1 MMRVNHAGFRPEDKM
16 EKKMRLRQIALVAH
30 ELEPI
35 VEQLEAVLGLR
46 VAYRD
51 PEVAVFGLVNAVFP
65 VGGEFLEVVQP
76 VREDASAARYL
87 KRRGGDAG
95 YMVIMQSPDALLHRA
110 RLEKLGIRKIAE
122 LQNKKYAFTHF
133 HPGDFNGVLTS
144 IDSVGGVADYLDPD
158 GDWPPAGRDWCMA
171 RAAENVAGLTS
182 VTIQARDPAEAAKR
196 WGELL
201 EAPVDNGTVRLAKGA
216 IKFVPPLD
224 ADGTGV
230 VAIDV
235 AVRDA
240 EPILAAARERKLPV
254 EGNSFRLCGIAI
266 NLAPDDRSAR

>member
-1 MMRVNHAGFRPEDKM
+1 
-16 EKKMRLRQIALVAH
+16 MRLRQIALVAR

-35 VEQLEAVLGLR
+35 VQRLEAVLGLK

-51 PEVAVFGLVNAVFP
+51 PGVAIFGLVNAVFP

-95 YMVIMQSPDALLHRA
+95 YMVIMQAPDALEHRT
-110 RLEKLGIRKIAE
+110 RMEKLAIRKIAE
-122 LQNKKYAFTHF
+122 HQDKKYTFTHF

-144 IDSVGGVADYLDPD
+144 IDSVGGVADYLETD
-158 GDWPPAGRDWCMA
+158 GDWPPAGREWRNA
-171 RAAENVAGLTS
+171 KAAENVVGLTS
-182 VTIQARDPAEAAKR
+182 VTIQDRNPEAAAKR

-201 EAPVDNGTVRLAKGA
+201 ESPVEGGTVIRLTKGA
-216 IKFVPPLD
+216 IKFVPPVD

-240 EPILAAARERKLPV
+240 KPVLEAAKTQELAV
-254 EGNSFRLCGIAI
+254 IGDGFQVCGITV
-266 NLAPDDRSAR
+266 NLVKA

>member
-1 MMRVNHAGFRPEDKM
+1 
-16 EKKMRLRQIALVAH
+16 MRLRQIALVARD
-30 ELEPI
+30 LEPI
-35 VEQLEAVLGLR
+35 IQKLEAVLGLK

-51 PEVAVFGLVNAVFP
+51 PGVAIFGLVNAVFP

-76 VREDASAARYL
+76 VREDASATRYL

-95 YMVIMQSPDALLHRA
+95 YMVIMQAPDALTHRA
-110 RLEKLGIRKIAE
+110 RMEKLGIRKIAE
-122 LQNKKYAFTHF
+122 HQDRKYTFTHF

-144 IDSVGGVADYLDPD
+144 IDSVGGVADYLETDS
-158 GDWPPAGRDWCMA
+158 DWPPAGRDWRNA
-171 RAAENVAGLTS
+171 KAAGNIVGLTS
-182 VTIQARDPAEAAKR
+182 VTIQDRAPEAAARR

-201 EAPVDNGTVRLAKGA
+201 EAPVEGGTAIRLTKGA
-216 IKFVPPLD
+216 IKFAPPMD

-240 EPILAAARERKLPV
+240 KPVLAAAKAQGLTV
-254 EGNSFRLCGIAI
+254 KNDSFDVCGITV
-266 NLAPDDRSAR
+266 NLVRA

>member
-1 MMRVNHAGFRPEDKM
+1 
-16 EKKMRLRQIALVAH
+16 MRLRQIALVAG

-35 VEQLEAVLGLR
+35 VERLETVLGLK

-51 PEVAVFGLVNAVFP
+51 PGVAVFGLVNAVFP

-95 YMVIMQSPDALLHRA
+95 YMVIMQAPDALAHRA

-122 LQNKKYAFTHF
+122 HQDRKYTFTHF

-144 IDSVGGVADYLDPD
+144 IDSVGGVADYLESES
-158 GDWPPAGRDWCMA
+158 DWPPAGREWRNA
-171 RAAENVAGLTS
+171 RAAANVVGLTS
-182 VTIQARDPAEAAKR
+182 VTIQDRDPAAAAKR
-196 WGELL
+196 WSELL
-201 EAPVDNGTVRLAKGA
+201 EAPLEGGTAVRLARGA
-216 IKFVPPLD
+216 IRFVPPVD

-230 VAIDV
+230 VAIDI
-235 AVRDA
+235 AVRDVKPVL
-240 EPILAAARERKLPV
+240 EAARQQKLAV
-254 EGNSFRLCGIAI
+254 KDDSFDVGGIAI
-266 NLAPDDRSAR
+266 NLFAI

>member
-1 MMRVNHAGFRPEDKM
+1 
-16 EKKMRLRQIALVAH
+16 MRLRQIALVAG

-35 VEQLEAVLGLR
+35 VAQLESVLGLK

-51 PEVAVFGLVNAVFP
+51 PGVAIFGLVNAVFP

-76 VREDASAARYL
+76 VRDDASAARYL

-95 YMVIMQSPDALLHRA
+95 YMVIMQARDALSHRA
-110 RLEKLGIRKIAE
+110 RMEKLGIRKIAE
-122 LQNKKYAFTHF
+122 HQDKKYTFTHF

-144 IDSVGGVADYLDPD
+144 IDSVGGVADYLETE
-158 GDWPPAGRDWCMA
+158 GDWPPAGRDWRNA
-171 RAAENVAGLTS
+171 KAAANIVGLTS
-182 VTIQARDPAEAAKR
+182 VTIQDRNPEAAAKR

-201 EAPVDNGTVRLAKGA
+201 EAPVEDGDVVRLTKGA
-216 IKFVPPLD
+216 IKFVPPVD

-235 AVRDA
+235 AVKDA
-240 EPILAAARERKLPV
+240 ATVLAAAKAQGLAV
-254 EGNSFRLCGIAI
+254 KGASFDVCGIAV
-266 NLAPDDRSAR
+266 NLVKG

>member
-1 MMRVNHAGFRPEDKM
+1 
-16 EKKMRLRQIALVAH
+16 MRLRQIALVAR
-30 ELEPI
+30 ELEP
-35 VEQLEAVLGLR
+35 VVQQLEAVLGLK

-51 PEVAVFGLVNAVFP
+51 PGVAIFGLVNAVFP

-95 YMVIMQSPDALLHRA
+95 YMVIMQTPDALTHRA
-110 RLEKLGIRKIAE
+110 RMEKLGVRKIAE
-122 LQNKKYAFTHF
+122 HQDKKYTFTHF

-144 IDSVGGVADYLDPD
+144 IDSVGGIADYLETD
-158 GDWPPAGRDWCMA
+158 GDWPPAGREWRNA
-171 RAAENVAGLTS
+171 KAAENVIGLTS
-182 VTIQARDPAEAAKR
+182 VTIQDRAPEAAAKR

-201 EAPVDNGTVRLAKGA
+201 EATVESGVIRLTKGA
-216 IKFVPPLD
+216 IKFVPPVD

-240 EPILAAARERKLPV
+240 RSILEAAKAQGLAVK
-254 EGNSFRLCGIAI
+254 GGSFDICGIAV
-266 NLAPDDRSAR
+266 NLVS

>member
-1 MMRVNHAGFRPEDKM
+1 
-16 EKKMRLRQIALVAH
+16 MRLRQIALVAR

-35 VEQLEAVLGLR
+35 VQQLEAVLGLK

-51 PEVAVFGLVNAVFP
+51 PGVAIFGLVNAVFP

-95 YMVIMQSPDALLHRA
+95 YMVIMQAPDALTHRA
-110 RLEKLGIRKIAE
+110 RMEKLGIRKIAE
-122 LQNKKYAFTHF
+122 HQDKKYTFTHF

-144 IDSVGGVADYLDPD
+144 IDSVGGVADYLETDS
-158 GDWPPAGRDWCMA
+158 DWPPAGRAWRDA
-171 RAAENVAGLTS
+171 KAAENIVGLTS
-182 VTIQARDPAEAAKR
+182 VTIQDRAPETAAKR

-201 EAPVDNGTVRLAKGA
+201 EAPVESGTVIRLTKGT
-216 IKFVPPLD
+216 IKFVPPVD
-224 ADGTGV
+224 TDGTGV

-240 EPILAAARERKLPV
+240 KPVLAAARAQGLAVKSD
-254 EGNSFRLCGIAI
+254 SFDVCGITV
-266 NLAPDDRSAR
+266 NLVS